1 MKAFLVALALFLP
14 ALSLAQEPEFI
25 EPAFDETVYKAVVVS
40 VGAEGE
46 RAVEGTALSQT
57 FQELTVRI
65 TEGARMGEELII
77 ENDSSISY
85 GPGDKLYLHRVPDSA
100 ESPELWSVGEPD
112 RTPVLLALLLA
123 FIGVTLLVSGSAGIR
138 SLIALAISFLVII
151 FGMVPLLLAG
161 WPPVFT
167 SVALGVVILAVSM
180 FVTHGWNRPTWVALL
195 GSVAALIVAALL
207 AQFSVALAKL
217 SGFVSDEAV
226 FLNFAT
232 GGTLDLSGLLLGGIL
247 VGIIGVL
254 NDVSVSQVH
263 TVAEI
268 HDANPSLTQRAVWQ
282 KAMRVGK
289 EHMGA
294 VVNTLPLAYAGV
306 SLPLLL
312 LFSQTDAPFSFIVNR
327 ELFAAEVIRAL
338 SGSIGLLLSGAIA
351 TLLAVAFLVPKK
363 TRATITGQQ

>member
-1 MKAFLVALALFLP
+1 MKGLIIALALFVPVLT
-14 ALSLAQEPEFI
+14 SAQEPEFI
-25 EPAFDETVYKAVVVS
+25 QPTFDETVFQAVVVS
-40 VGAEGE
+40 VGEEGE
-46 RAVEGTALSQT
+46 RTIEGTALSEEY
-57 FQELTVRI
+57 QELTVRI
-65 TEGARMGEELII
+65 TKGSRAGEEFII
-77 ENDSSISY
+77 ENDSSVAY
-85 GPGDKLYLHRVPDSA
+85 DPGDKLYLHRVPDSA

-138 SLIALAISFLVII
+138 SLIALLISFLVII

-161 WPPVFT
+161 WPPVIT
-167 SVALGVVILAVSM
+167 SVALGIAILAISM
-180 FVTHGWNRPTWVALL
+180 FVTHGINRPTWIALIGSVVAL
-195 GSVAALIVAALL
+195 VFAALL
-207 AQFSVALAKL
+207 AQLSVSLAKL

-268 HDANPSLTQRAVWQ
+268 HDANPALTQKAVWSR
-282 KAMRVGK
+282 AMKVGK

-351 TLLAVAFLVPKK
+351 TVLAVAFLVPKAN
-363 TRATITGQQ
+363 RATITKQ